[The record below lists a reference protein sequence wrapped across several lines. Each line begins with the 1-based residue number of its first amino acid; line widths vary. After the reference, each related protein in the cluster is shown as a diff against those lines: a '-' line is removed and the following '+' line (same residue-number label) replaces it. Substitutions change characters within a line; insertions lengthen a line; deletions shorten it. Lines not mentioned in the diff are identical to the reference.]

1 MNPILSLVI
10 GALALALMTGLGV
23 QQAVDTVARGFGDIL
38 YEVGLLIAW
47 GVLMGAL
54 LNEMGAI
61 PRLIGV
67 LLRVFG
73 RRGVPYAFGLSL
85 GTALQSIFP
94 DVLIV
99 IGAPLA
105 RRIAPKL
112 GRTGVGKLFVAIA
125 CGIEVGV
132 ALFVPGVGGL
142 ALSGLLGI
150 PLGIMMLCG
159 AVVVIPTIVLTVA
172 TMSIL
177 FDRGFWNPATD
188 QQDPPTEATA
198 DDEERIGD
206 GSSGRRGGSSLPVLE
221 QDGSASVMTRVG
233 TLPRAELEEA
243 PRREAPLAVLFGPL
257 VVSLLLMAGGGVL
270 DIAGIQVAPLEF
282 VSAPT
287 VALLLGLV
295 GTMVVARW
303 AIGRQGLERG
313 LGTGVRE
320 SGQILLLTGA
330 GGSLAGVVVASG
342 LGDILK
348 QHLNASAAAPIIM
361 VWDIAALLH
370 VAIGS
375 ITTSAITAAGL
386 LAPIAGELGIAPVLI
401 ALAAGAGSLFLVH
414 VTSNTFWL
422 LQSMLG
428 QTTRGALKTV
438 TMGVSFASV
447 IALGLVL
454 LLLSLF
460 L

>member
-1 MNPILSLVI
+1 M
-10 GALALALMTGLGV
+10 
-23 QQAVDTVARGFGDIL
+23 
-38 YEVGLLIAW
+38 
-47 GVLMGAL
+47 
-54 LNEMGAI
+54 
-61 PRLIGV
+61 
-67 LLRVFG
+67 
-73 RRGVPYAFGLSL
+73 
-85 GTALQSIFP
+85 
-94 DVLIV
+94 
-99 IGAPLA
+99 
-105 RRIAPKL
+105 
-112 GRTGVGKLFVAIA
+112 
-125 CGIEVGV
+125 
-132 ALFVPGVGGL
+132 
-142 ALSGLLGI
+142 
-150 PLGIMMLCG
+150 
-159 AVVVIPTIVLTVA
+159 VIPTIVLTVA

-188 QQDPPTEATA
+188 QQDPPAEATA

-221 QDGSASVMTRVG
+221 QDGWASVMTRVG
-233 TLPRAELEEA
+233 TLPHAELEEA

-348 QHLNASAAAPIIM
+348 QHLNASTAAPIIM
-361 VWDIAALLH
+361 VWVIAALLH

-438 TMGVSFASV
+438 TMGVSLASV

-454 LLLSLF
+454 LLSLF

>member
-1 MNPILSLVI
+1 MRWARSL
-10 GALALALMTGLGV
+10 GSSGCCCG
-23 QQAVDTVARGFGDIL
+23 
-38 YEVGLLIAW
+38 
-47 GVLMGAL
+47 
-54 LNEMGAI
+54 
-61 PRLIGV
+61 
-67 LLRVFG
+67 FG

-99 IGAPLA
+99 IGAPPA

-142 ALSGLLGI
+142 ALAGLLGI

-188 QQDPPTEATA
+188 QQDPPAEATA

-206 GSSGRRGGSSLPVLE
+206 GRSGRRGGSSLPVLE

-233 TLPRAELEEA
+233 TLPHAELEEA

-330 GGSLAGVVVASG
+330 GGSLARVVVASG

-348 QHLNASAAAPIIM
+348 QHLNASAAAPIM
-361 VWDIAALLH
+361 AWRRRSPAGRAA
-370 VAIGS
+370 S
-375 ITTSAITAAGL
+375 
-386 LAPIAGELGIAPVLI
+386 
-401 ALAAGAGSLFLVH
+401 
-414 VTSNTFWL
+414 W
-422 LQSMLG
+422 
-428 QTTRGALKTV
+428 
-438 TMGVSFASV
+438 
-447 IALGLVL
+447 
-454 LLLSLF
+454 
-460 L
+460 

>member
-1 MNPILSLVI
+1 MNPIVSLVI

-47 GVLMGAL
+47 GVLMGA
-54 LNEMGAI
+54 
-61 PRLIGV
+61 
-67 LLRVFG
+67 
-73 RRGVPYAFGLSL
+73 
-85 GTALQSIFP
+85 
-94 DVLIV
+94 
-99 IGAPLA
+99 
-105 RRIAPKL
+105 
-112 GRTGVGKLFVAIA
+112 
-125 CGIEVGV
+125 
-132 ALFVPGVGGL
+132 
-142 ALSGLLGI
+142 
-150 PLGIMMLCG
+150 
-159 AVVVIPTIVLTVA
+159 
-172 TMSIL
+172 
-177 FDRGFWNPATD
+177 
-188 QQDPPTEATA
+188 DPPAEDTA

-233 TLPRAELEEA
+233 TLPHAELEEA

-320 SGQILLLTGA
+320 SGGA
-330 GGSLAGVVVASG
+330 
-342 LGDILK
+342 
-348 QHLNASAAAPIIM
+348 
-361 VWDIAALLH
+361 
-370 VAIGS
+370 
-375 ITTSAITAAGL
+375 
-386 LAPIAGELGIAPVLI
+386 
-401 ALAAGAGSLFLVH
+401 
-414 VTSNTFWL
+414 
-422 LQSMLG
+422 
-428 QTTRGALKTV
+428 RKTV

-454 LLLSLF
+454 LLSLF